1 MELDKYKYFE
11 NVLPFIKI
19 SKIDI
24 DDDIVKL
31 SSIIT
36 ELNYYDIVLENNYLI
51 KLQDSITKFI
61 NKEKKK
67 SVIERNINPIFK
79 IDNHILRF
87 HLEFLLKY

>member
-61 NKEKKK
+61 NKEKMK